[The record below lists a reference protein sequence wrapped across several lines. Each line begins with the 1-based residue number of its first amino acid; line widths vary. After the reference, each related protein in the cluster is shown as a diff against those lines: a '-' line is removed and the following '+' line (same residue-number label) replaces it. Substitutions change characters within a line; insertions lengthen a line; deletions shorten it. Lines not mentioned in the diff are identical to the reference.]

1 MFLSLI
7 LALFCSNPIIID
19 LQATTQ
25 ATDSLLVINQSGLK
39 LGDELTQFDIPNA
52 IRRIYN
58 LGLFAQVEVDT
69 VLIGDGV
76 KLQFI
81 VTEYPRLK
89 KIEFSGNRKIRTK
102 ELKDLLNAKEGEILS
117 EKKIFDWQVKIKD
130 RYKEKGYILA
140 KINTSQSPPDS
151 NRRVNLI
158 FQIEEGDRIRI
169 RKIEIEGNEAFPD
182 HRIKRCMTNRQKNW
196 LRKGDFKDDEF
207 KKDLDK
213 IIDFYKEHGFLD
225 AKITD
230 YNLKYEAGWLHITI
244 EVTEGKK
251 YYFGNI
257 TFEGDSLLTQ
267 EKLARALKIK
277 TGKVYNIKKAT
288 QTLSELYSLYSEEGY
303 IYVTI
308 SPVEVMRDDT
318 VDINYK
324 ISEGNPAKI
333 RLVRIEGN
341 ERTNEKVIRREITSL
356 PGSIFKRS
364 EVIRS
369 QRNIYNLG
377 FFEDVGLDYAPVN
390 DSGDIDLTYKV
401 KEKTAFGTVGAGIS
415 YSATDKLTGYV
426 ELSQPNMFGR
436 GQKVYI
442 KLEKGGR
449 KTNAE
454 FGFTEPYLFDIP
466 LSAGF
471 DLFYL
476 TRTYDYYD
484 KQEMGAGISF
494 SRPLPLD
501 YSRGYLSFR
510 FSDAYVPKSSISR
523 NYSPTTLYN
532 VYRDTVH
539 KTSFLPSFRFVRD
552 SRDYIFNAL
561 SGSSFS
567 YTIGI
572 SVGDIRFHRHIIDIS
587 YYYPLFWKF
596 GLMFRTR
603 FGLINPFQT
612 QDTIPVYERFY
623 AGGTGEDG
631 IRGYPDRSLGIKE
644 GGYTIGG
651 KTISIFSLEY
661 KLRLSHQVSFITFFD
676 AGNAWE
682 SFANFN
688 LSDLKRGAGIGV
700 RLEIPMLGLLGF
712 DFGRGFDYEKIE
724 NGKPVRYGQ
733 WQPHFQIGR
742 TF

>member
-1 MFLSLI
+1 MFLSI
-7 LALFCSNPIIID
+7 IFTLFFSNPVIIG
-19 LQATTQ
+19 LEATTQ
-25 ATDSLLVINQSGLK
+25 TTDSLLVINQSGLK
-39 LGDELTQFDIPNA
+39 LGDELTQSDIPNA
-52 IRRIYN
+52 IRRIYG
-58 LGLFAQVEVDT
+58 LGLFSSVAVDT
-69 VLIGDGV
+69 TLIGDGV
-76 KLQFI
+76 KLKFI

-89 KIEFSGNRKIRTK
+89 KIEFSGNRKIRNK
-102 ELKDLLNAKEGEILS
+102 ELKDQLNAKEGEILS
-117 EKKIFDWQVKIKD
+117 EKKIFDWQVKIQD
-130 RYKEKGYILA
+130 HYKEKGYILA
-140 KINTSQSPPDS
+140 KISPNLSPPDS
-151 NRRVNLI
+151 NHQVNLV
-158 FQIEEGDRIRI
+158 FQIEEGARIRI
-169 RKIEIEGNEAFPD
+169 RQIEIEGNQAFPD
-182 HRIKRCMTNRQKNW
+182 HRIKRCMTNRQRNW
-196 LRKGDFKDDEF
+196 LRKGDFKEEEF

-213 IIDFYKEHGFLD
+213 IVDFYKENGYLD
-225 AKITD
+225 AKVTD
-230 YNLKYEAGWLHITI
+230 YNLKYEQGWLHITI
-244 EVTEGKK
+244 EVAEGKK

-257 TFEGDSLLTQ
+257 TFEGESLLTR
-267 EKLARALKIK
+267 EKLVRTLRIK
-277 TGKVYNIKKAT
+277 TGKVYNTKKAT

-303 IYVTI
+303 IYVVI
-308 SPVEVMRDDT
+308 SPVEVLRGDT

-324 ISEGNPAKI
+324 IIEGNPARI
-333 RLVRIEGN
+333 RLVKIQGN

-369 QRNIYNLG
+369 QRNIFNLG
-377 FFEDVGLDYAPVN
+377 FFDDVGLDYEPVN

-401 KEKTAFGTVGAGIS
+401 KEKTAFGTVGAGVS

-436 GQKVYI
+436 GQKVYL

-454 FGFTEPYLFDIP
+454 FGFTEPYLFDLP

-484 KQEMGAGISF
+484 KQEMGAGVSL
-494 SRPLPLD
+494 SRPLPID

-510 FSDAYVPKSSISR
+510 ISDAYIPKTSISS
-523 NYSPTTLYN
+523 NYSPSGIYN
-532 VYRDTVH
+532 VFLDTVH
-539 KTSFLPSFRFVRD
+539 KTAFVPTFRFTRD
-552 SRDYIFNAL
+552 SRDYIFNAI
-561 SGSSFS
+561 SGSSVA
-567 YTIGI
+567 YTVDL
-572 SVGDIRFHRHIIDIS
+572 SVGDIRFHRHIIDAS
-587 YYYPLFWKF
+587 FYYPLFWKF

-603 FGLINPFQT
+603 FGLINPFRWC
-612 QDTIPVYERFY
+612 DTIPVYERFY

-631 IRGYPDRSLGIKE
+631 IRGYPDRTIGVKE

-651 KTISIFSLEY
+651 KTISLFALEY
-661 KLRLSHQVSFITFFD
+661 KLRLSHQVAFITFFD

-682 SFANFN
+682 SFTNFN

-712 DFGRGFDYEKIE
+712 DFGYGFDYEKIID
-724 NGKPVRYGQ
+724 GKPVRYGQ